1 MWLSM
6 NPRLNPFSRR
16 ILMLAI
22 LAGILHALMPLLM
35 ALPAQVGVR
44 MAMCS
49 TLGAKSVFVQFNT
62 SGKPAPDSAQSLR
75 CPLCLAGAHIAL
87 TLPIDVQPAL
97 LSGLLHE
104 YPYVQAWG
112 VALAPRWPAYHARAP
127 PRA

>member
-1 MWLSM
+1 
-6 NPRLNPFSRR
+6 
-16 ILMLAI
+16 
-22 LAGILHALMPLLM
+22 
-35 ALPAQVGVR
+35 VGVR

-49 TLGAKSVFVQFNT
+49 TQGAKSVFVRFDT
-62 SGKPAPDSAQSLR
+62 SGKPASGSGLLQR

-127 PRA
+127 PKA